1 MKHVL
6 RRLRSNMWKR
16 IIKIYKSNNKCAS
29 ICGIKFCKIQPL
41 LLTLTHDN
49 LSYPQGEFLA
59 VHIVAQIHQT
69 RKLEYLCI
77 SSILYSFIHLWR
89 VFFFFGSNILQNHN
103 TRLLLSIIL
112 PLPRHLF
119 TETNWFKTSAKLM

>member
-41 LLTLTHDN
+41 LLTLTNDN

-89 VFFFFGSNILQNHN
+89 VFFFLDQTYYRIITQGYYFQLFCLYLDIY
-103 TRLLLSIIL
+103 LLRQIGL
-112 PLPRHLF
+112 
-119 TETNWFKTSAKLM
+119 KLVQS

>member
-29 ICGIKFCKIQPL
+29 ICGIKFCKIEPL
-41 LLTLTHDN
+41 LLTLANDN

-77 SSILYSFIHLWR
+77 SSILCSFIHLWR
-89 VFFFFGSNILQNHN
+89 VFLFFLDQTYYRIITQGYYFQLFCLYLNIY
-103 TRLLLSIIL
+103 LLRQIGL
-112 PLPRHLF
+112 
-119 TETNWFKTSAKLM
+119 KLVQS

>member
-16 IIKIYKSNNKCAS
+16 TIKIYKSNNKCAS
-29 ICGIKFCKIQPL
+29 ICGIKFCKIEPL
-41 LLTLTHDN
+41 LLTLTNDN

-77 SSILYSFIHLWR
+77 SSMLYSFIHLWR
-89 VFFFFGSNILQNHN
+89 VFFFLDQTYYRIITQGYYFQLFCLYLDIY
-103 TRLLLSIIL
+103 LLRQIGL
-112 PLPRHLF
+112 
-119 TETNWFKTSAKLM
+119 KLVQS

>member
-41 LLTLTHDN
+41 LLTLTNDN

-89 VFFFFGSNILQNHN
+89 VCCFFLDQTYYRIITQGYYFQLFCLYLDIY
-103 TRLLLSIIL
+103 LLRQIGLKVVQS
-112 PLPRHLF
+112 
-119 TETNWFKTSAKLM
+119 

>member
-49 LSYPQGEFLA
+49 LSYPQGEFFA
-59 VHIVAQIHQT
+59 VHIVAQIYQT

-89 VFFFFGSNILQNHN
+89 VFFFLDQTYYRIITQGYYFQLFCLYLDIY
-103 TRLLLSIIL
+103 LLRQIGL
-112 PLPRHLF
+112 
-119 TETNWFKTSAKLM
+119 KLVQS